1 MIWMKFGFYFFML
14 NEIVLKWEMEY
25 IVFIEYNKYINLKFF
40 VWIKVVEW
48 KVSVYVVGYVFF

>member
-25 IVFIEYNKYINLKFF
+25 IVFIVYNKYINLKFF